1 MQISAEGA
9 MRLGM
14 YALMILGGLFFI
26 IYGMATGEPLF
37 GFLWALFIAFVVW
50 VVHGVVKLL
59 YGFVRTRLM
68 KKSS

>member
-1 MQISAEGA
+1 MQISAENG

-26 IYGMATGEPLF
+26 IFGLATGEPLF
-37 GFLWALFIAFVVW
+37 GILWALFIAIVVW

-59 YGFVRTRLM
+59 YGFVRTKLLR
-68 KKSS
+68 KS